1 MDIQKIEENQRMI
14 LENQKIIL
22 LALSKL
28 LTPHCKGRF
37 NDGNEETRTNTWLIQ
52 AYHATEEYLEG
63 NPTTEKDEKNVLRF
77 RRP

>member
-37 NDGNEETRTNTWLIQ
+37 NDVNNETITNTLLIQ
-52 AYHATEEYLEG
+52 AYHTTEEWLE
-63 NPTTEKDEKNVLRF
+63 E
-77 RRP
+77 